1 MGKRQMFYK
10 KSFIIGI
17 LLFLVFNLY
26 ACSSKKDIAVKE
38 ADKIEEALSYYEEKV
53 QENPGM
59 PSSARYRVK
68 LGTIYLRLGEYR
80 KAVSE
85 FITAIATDPSIAE
98 AHYNLGYVYQMM
110 GDDDLAIAEYKNAV
124 SINPEYAEAYNNLGL
139 LMIGKGF
146 AKEGISN
153 LKKSLQ
159 NNEKFAPAYYN
170 LGAVHVSKVD
180 DEEKA
185 ADYFARYLECVPSGE
200 KSYEAMQY
208 LKNFERATGKMPIN
222 TAELHYKRGKIALDR
237 EDIDTAILE
246 FGKSI
251 KENPKYFH
259 PYRELG
265 VIFQEHI
272 NDKGKALSYYQGYL
286 EKGGLKANDAGEVMG
301 RIKALR
307 KERKQE
313 DIEEEKADK
322 ELLEPLAEKT
332 SKNEILPA
340 GVSVSDELKTGEKF
354 FKEREYEKALE
365 KFRIVLGTNPDS
377 LGVLC
382 WTGETYVQLGK
393 ISEGK
398 KYFERALSI
407 SAKEK
412 RALKGIVNI
421 ELISGNEEK
430 AAEMFL
436 SLEEDAR
443 AAEIYYLMGS
453 KCFDQY
459 KYQEALN
466 YFDKVRS
473 CDLSRNV
480 SMERASCLRATG
492 RSYLKA
498 GKYKEALS
506 NFEEAIKEDSRYPL
520 KKERT
525 RAALSIAREAVKLKN
540 KDEIDRMVDY
550 VEGLGYDNKDL
561 HNFLGEKYLQEG
573 KNILAIKEFKQVL
586 ALSKVST
593 VSLPA
598 SASHDESRG
607 SRRNKDVG
615 QGSQAQKLLAEAYFN
630 VARKDISGKNFSKA
644 EDNLKKSLEF
654 DPNNSGALYA
664 LGNLYERHFLDGA
677 GAVKYYKQYIEKYPS
692 GKEVAQA
699 KKYISLYEEIQAVKK
714 DYKTQIS
721 KLDKEAVEHYNLA
734 VTYSKQGSI
743 DRAIQEYRKAI
754 VIDFTFA
761 VAHYNLGIL
770 YRKKNNN
777 KLAIESYKNA
787 VKTNPG
793 FEKAYTNLG
802 SIYKELGQYDIA
814 AGCFKKA
821 IEINPD
827 NSMSHL
833 GLAHIYDYN
842 KNNLQLAEY
851 HYKKYIKN
859 RPKGK
864 YSDQVK
870 ERLNQTGEGN
880 QY

>member
-1 MGKRQMFYK
+1 MFYK
-10 KSFIIGI
+10 KSFIIII

-53 QENPGM
+53 QENPGT

-68 LGTIYLRLGEYR
+68 LGSIYLRLGEYR

-85 FITAIATDPSIAE
+85 FITAIATDSSIAE
-98 AHYNLGYVYQMM
+98 AHYNLGYSYQMM

-139 LMIGKGF
+139 LMIEKGF

-170 LGAVHVSKVD
+170 LGAVYVSKVD

-208 LKNFERATGKMPIN
+208 LKNFERTTGKMPIN

-237 EDIDTAILE
+237 EDINTAILE

-251 KENPKYFH
+251 KENPKYSH

-265 VIFQEHI
+265 VIYQKHV
-272 NDKGKALSYYQGYL
+272 NDKDKALSCYQEYL

-301 RIKALR
+301 RIKDLR

-313 DIEEEKADK
+313 DIDEEQTAR
-322 ELLEPLAEKT
+322 ELLDQQAKKS

-340 GVSVSDELKTGEKF
+340 GVSVLDELKTGEKF
-354 FKEREYEKALE
+354 FKERAYEKALE
-365 KFRIVLGTNPDS
+365 KFRIGLEKKPDS
-377 LGVLC
+377 LEVLC
-382 WTGETYVQLGK
+382 WAGETYVKLGE
-393 ISEGK
+393 ISQAK
-398 KYFERALSI
+398 KYFKKALSI
-407 SAKEK
+407 FAKEK
-412 RALKGIVNI
+412 RALKGIANI
-421 ELISGNEEK
+421 ALISGNEEK

-436 SLEEDAR
+436 SLEENVQ
-443 AAEIYYLMGS
+443 AAEIYYSMGS

-466 YFDKVRS
+466 YFDKVRL
-473 CDLSRNV
+473 CDSSRNV
-480 SMERASCLRATG
+480 SMERASCLRAAG

-498 GKYKEALS
+498 GQYKDALS
-506 NFEEAIKEDSRYPL
+506 NFEEAVKEDFRYPL
-520 KKERT
+520 KKERIQ
-525 RAALSIAREAVKLKN
+525 AVFSIAREAVKLN
-540 KDEIDRMVDY
+540 NRDEIDRMINY

-573 KNILAIKEFKQVL
+573 ENILAINEFKKVL

-593 VSLPA
+593 VSL
-598 SASHDESRG
+598 
-607 SRRNKDVG
+607 RNKDVG
-615 QGSQAQKLLAEAYFN
+615 QDSQAQKMLAEAYFN
-630 VARKDISGKNFSKA
+630 VARKDISDKNFSKA
-644 EDNLKKSLEF
+644 EGNLKKSLGF
-654 DPNNSGALYA
+654 DPSNPGALYA
-664 LGNLYERHFLDGA
+664 LGNLYEKHFLDGA
-677 GAVKYYKQYIEKYPS
+677 GAVKYYKQYIEEYPS
-692 GKEVAQA
+692 GKEAAQA
-699 KKYISLYEEIQAVKK
+699 KKYISLYAEIRAVKK

-754 VIDFTFA
+754 AIDFTFA

-802 SIYKELGQYDIA
+802 SIYKEVGQYDIA
-814 AGCFKKA
+814 AGYFKKA
-821 IEINPD
+821 TEINPD

-851 HYKKYIKN
+851 HYKKYIKSM
-859 RPKGK
+859 PGGK

-870 ERLNQTGEGN
+870 ERLNQIGESN